1 MSADDEKDA
10 HAGAPGLSPGINAE
24 GGPGDGPGSLAA
36 PFANAVTAGADTP
49 ADTHQ
54 VGLADSFI
62 AEIVDLLDHN
72 YTDRIQELCTELS
85 APDVAEL
92 LTKTR
97 ADLRTQ
103 LIEIIEPVIPPDSFL
118 YLDYELLNDLLEHMS
133 GAHIADLVNQLDS
146 DDAIRLIDDLNE
158 ERRHEIMRHLSRKVR
173 AAVEE
178 GLTFPE
184 ESAGRMMQR
193 EFVAIPQFWTV
204 GKIVDYLRAAADALP
219 EKFYDIFI
227 VDPMHRFVGA
237 VTLSRVLCAQRV
249 VKVDTLVGEEHVTIP
264 VDMDSEQVAF
274 QFRRKDLLSAPV
286 VDAENRL
293 IGVITVDDI
302 VDVIDEVAEEDF
314 LKLGGVSESDIN
326 RSAIS
331 TAKARA
337 MWLLI
342 NLFTAFLASF
352 VIGLF
357 EGSIEKIVALAVLM
371 PIVASMGG
379 NAGTQALAVMIR
391 ALATKE
397 VSSANAWR
405 VVGKECVVGVL
416 NGVLFAL
423 VLGVAVA
430 WWFHSPTLGGVIAS
444 ALVFNLF
451 AAGLFGA
458 LIPVTLERLGL
469 DPAPAAGVLLT
480 TVTDVVG
487 FMAFLGLATLL
498 LL

>member
-1 MSADDEKDA
+1 
-10 HAGAPGLSPGINAE
+10 
-24 GGPGDGPGSLAA
+24 
-36 PFANAVTAGADTP
+36 
-49 ADTHQ
+49 
-54 VGLADSFI
+54 
-62 AEIVDLLDHN
+62 
-72 YTDRIQELCTELS
+72 
-85 APDVAEL
+85 
-92 LTKTR
+92 
-97 ADLRTQ
+97 
-103 LIEIIEPVIPPDSFL
+103 
-118 YLDYELLNDLLEHMS
+118 
-133 GAHIADLVNQLDS
+133 
-146 DDAIRLIDDLNE
+146 
-158 ERRHEIMRHLSRKVR
+158 
-173 AAVEE
+173 
-178 GLTFPE
+178 
-184 ESAGRMMQR
+184 
-193 EFVAIPQFWTV
+193 
-204 GKIVDYLRAAADALP
+204 
-219 EKFYDIFI
+219 
-227 VDPMHRFVGA
+227 
-237 VTLSRVLCAQRV
+237 
-249 VKVDTLVGEEHVTIP
+249 
-264 VDMDSEQVAF
+264 MDSEQVAF

-405 VVGKECVVGVL
+405 VVGKECVVGML

-423 VLGVAVA
+423 LLGVAVS
-430 WWFHSPTLGGVIAS
+430 WWFHSVMLGAVIAS

-458 LIPVTLERLGL
+458 VIPVTLERLGL